1 VARRW
6 VILVAGGALAVRLIA
21 IAHFY
26 GDSTDLHIYRYFAE
40 FARHGVNP
48 YHAPASAAA
57 GGGRADEPV
66 LEFLL
71 YAGLL
76 DLWNSGTAIRIL
88 FALLDTC
95 VVLALGLLLP
105 RTAAWRTNAM
115 LFYAFNPLVLLA
127 WTRLPEDK
135 SISFV
140 LVVVTVA
147 FFERG
152 RLALGWTAATVLAA
166 VKWVGAFFALP
177 LLVHTWR
184 ARSGRFAVAAGALAV
199 VTFALANLPFFP
211 GSFLAYE
218 RRSHRLS
225 FSPIFDSITVPFAHA
240 GLYSPL
246 VPRVWLVFATI
257 ALALLTW
264 RGLIDVG
271 EAICLGTWAGFVL
284 LPDEP
289 PDRILLAALPLL
301 LVVRSTRGRWVLWW
315 LASLVPAV
323 WLYVDTMSAPGGL
336 RRLTG
341 APETTRHVLGAN
353 VFMLLLVLVYLWD
366 RARGRGR
373 EPIAAQSASRI
384 APTWSSHV

>member
-57 GGGRADEPV
+57 GGGHADEPV

-71 YAGLL
+71 FAGVL
-76 DLWNSGTAIRIL
+76 DLWNSGTALRVL

-105 RTAAWRTNAM
+105 RSPRWRTNAM

-135 SISFV
+135 SISFL
-140 LVVVTVA
+140 LVVITVA
-147 FFERG
+147 LFELG
-152 RLALGWTAATVLAA
+152 RVAEGWIVATLLAA

-184 ARSGRFAVAAGALAV
+184 VRGARFAIAAAVLAVAAFV
-199 VTFALANLPFFP
+199 LANLPYFP
-211 GSFLAYE
+211 GSFLAYH
-218 RRSHRLS
+218 RRNVRLS
-225 FSPIFDSITVPFAHA
+225 FDPPIFDSITVPFAHV
-240 GLYSPL
+240 GLYSAL
-246 VPRVWLVFATI
+246 VPRIWLVFATV
-257 ALALLTW
+257 ALAGLTW
-264 RGLIDVG
+264 RALITVS

-284 LPDEP
+284 LPDEA
-289 PDRILLAALPLL
+289 PDRILLATLVLL
-301 LVVRSTRGRWVLWW
+301 LIVRGRWLLWW

-323 WLYVDTMSAPGGL
+323 WLYVDTMSSPGRL
-336 RRLTG
+336 RDLTG
-341 APETTRHVLGAN
+341 APESWRHVLGAN
-353 VFMLLLVLVYLWD
+353 VFMLLGLVFYVRD
-366 RARGRGR
+366 R
-373 EPIAAQSASRI
+373 IASRNE
-384 APTWSSHV
+384 PTWSSHV

>member
-66 LEFLL
+66 LEFLVF
-71 YAGLL
+71 AAVL
-76 DLWNSGTAIRIL
+76 DLWNSGTAIRVF
-88 FALLDTC
+88 FALLDAG

-105 RTAAWRTNAM
+105 RDPRWRLNAM

-135 SISFV
+135 SISFL

-147 FFERG
+147 LLELG
-152 RLALGWTAATVLAA
+152 RVGAGWIAATALAA

-184 ARSGRFAVAAGALAV
+184 ARGLRFAIGAAVLAVAAFV
-199 VTFALANLPFFP
+199 LANLPYFP
-211 GSFLAYE
+211 GSFLAYQ
-218 RRSHRLS
+218 RRNVRLS
-225 FSPIFDSITVPFAHA
+225 FDPPIFDSLTVPLAHV

-246 VPRVWLVFATI
+246 VPRVWLVLATV
-257 ALALLTW
+257 ALAILTW
-264 RGLIDVG
+264 RGLVTVS

-289 PDRILLAALPLL
+289 PDRILLATLVLL
-301 LVVRSTRGRWVLWW
+301 LVANGRWLVWW
-315 LASLVPAV
+315 LASLVPAL
-323 WLYVDTMSAPGGL
+323 WLYVDTMSSPGRL
-336 RRLTG
+336 RDITG
-341 APETTRHVLGAN
+341 APESWRHVLGAN
-353 VFMLLLVLVYLWD
+353 LFMLLVLAFYVRD
-366 RARGRGR
+366 R
-373 EPIAAQSASRI
+373 IAARNA
-384 APTWSSHV
+384 ATWSSQV